1 MQTWLRRIR
10 ARRRVGAE
18 ERLRVLRR
26 QIRGI
31 ESENDYLREMAR
43 RCAEESLAKPDDE
56 HDLRMAQLT
65 DDLRRNTEFLRT
77 LLAEELRLRK
87 KIGPPS

>member
-1 MQTWLRRIR
+1 VPIWLRRIR
-10 ARRRVGAE
+10 ARRRVVVE
-18 ERLRVLRR
+18 DRLRSLQR

-43 RCAEESLAKPDDE
+43 RCAAESVESPDDE

-65 DDLRRNTEFLRT
+65 DDLRRNSEYLRT
-77 LLAEELRLRK
+77 LVSDELKLRRK
-87 KIGPPS
+87 LGSPS